1 MFNPGMF
8 GVSPQQ
14 MEAAKEIG
22 QHLRM
27 EIRKYHKDGRLEV
40 RYILNNPQDAVSF
53 SVPQAID
60 QLAEQLMWGH
70 STFFDMKGKVIN
82 VD

>member
-1 MFNPGMF
+1 MINPAMF

-14 MEAAKEIG
+14 MEQAKEVG

-27 EIRKYHKDGRLEV
+27 EIRKYRKEGRLEV
-40 RYILNNPQDAVSF
+40 RFILINPNENYDIGDPVDK
-53 SVPQAID
+53 VCD
-60 QLAEQLMWGH
+60 QLAWGFA
-70 STFFDMKGKVIN
+70 TMFDIKGKIIN